1 MAGLCCL
8 GFFLPLRAQGATRSG
23 HPAATETA
31 WTRHQENHPQF
42 PYCPVFSLTKPGSA
56 VLWAVE
62 QVYPEMIAVPD
73 NLIGKRETHRVRL
86 FFYGFRSSR

>member
-8 GFFLPLRAQGATRSG
+8 GVFLPLRTQGETRSG
-23 HPAATETA
+23 RPAATETA

-62 QVYPEMIAVPD
+62 QVYPEMIAVQD
-73 NLIGKRETHRVRL
+73 NLIRKREMHCVRL
-86 FFYGFRSSR
+86 FCYGVRSSR